1 MRSRRTRVISATKR
15 EKKAFA
21 RLTNEDRSP
30 RGAQRNRRRRRRERV
45 HAIWGEIAVAL
56 KFLDL
61 DIRTGKFEGDG
72 KTYMAVVNLGTTE
85 VAKLATRMTPA
96 EIALFRVAVL
106 EILRDDSSAER
117 GIDFMSALNSTELQL
132 TQQTPSTQDAA
143 TQMTQLEKQTQ
154 TVQKMSKVVKD
165 AALNDLVAE
174 RWLERV
180 DDGRRLTLGPRSFLE
195 LREFILA
202 QAPERARA
210 RWDKLL

>member
-1 MRSRRTRVISATKR
+1 M
-15 EKKAFA
+15 
-21 RLTNEDRSP
+21 
-30 RGAQRNRRRRRRERV
+30 
-45 HAIWGEIAVAL
+45 
-56 KFLDL
+56 
-61 DIRTGKFEGDG
+61 
-72 KTYMAVVNLGTTE
+72 
-85 VAKLATRMTPA
+85 
-96 EIALFRVAVL
+96 L

>member
-1 MRSRRTRVISATKR
+1 M
-15 EKKAFA
+15 
-21 RLTNEDRSP
+21 
-30 RGAQRNRRRRRRERV
+30 
-45 HAIWGEIAVAL
+45 

-72 KTYMAVVNLGTTE
+72 KTYMAVVNQGTTE

-96 EIALFRVAVL
+96 EIALFRVAML

-132 TQQTPSTQDAA
+132 TQDASTQDGA

-180 DDGRRLTLGPRSFLE
+180 DDGRRLSLGPRSFLE

>member
-1 MRSRRTRVISATKR
+1 
-15 EKKAFA
+15 
-21 RLTNEDRSP
+21 
-30 RGAQRNRRRRRRERV
+30 
-45 HAIWGEIAVAL
+45 
-56 KFLDL
+56 
-61 DIRTGKFEGDG
+61 
-72 KTYMAVVNLGTTE
+72 MAVVNQGTTE

-96 EIALFRVAVL
+96 EIALFRVAML

>member
-1 MRSRRTRVISATKR
+1 
-15 EKKAFA
+15 
-21 RLTNEDRSP
+21 
-30 RGAQRNRRRRRRERV
+30 
-45 HAIWGEIAVAL
+45 
-56 KFLDL
+56 
-61 DIRTGKFEGDG
+61 
-72 KTYMAVVNLGTTE
+72 MAVVNQGTTE

-96 EIALFRVAVL
+96 EIALFRVAML

-132 TQQTPSTQDAA
+132 TQDASTQDGA

-180 DDGRRLTLGPRSFLE
+180 DYGRRLTLGPRSFLE

>member
-1 MRSRRTRVISATKR
+1 
-15 EKKAFA
+15 
-21 RLTNEDRSP
+21 
-30 RGAQRNRRRRRRERV
+30 
-45 HAIWGEIAVAL
+45 
-56 KFLDL
+56 
-61 DIRTGKFEGDG
+61 
-72 KTYMAVVNLGTTE
+72 MAVVNQGTTE

-96 EIALFRVAVL
+96 EIALFRVAML

-117 GIDFMSALNSTELQL
+117 GIDFMSALNSTELQS
-132 TQQTPSTQDAA
+132 TQSASTQDDA

-180 DDGRRLTLGPRSFLE
+180 DDGRRLTHRPRSILE

>member
-1 MRSRRTRVISATKR
+1 MRIDRLASRREIVEDDAANEFTR
-15 EKKAFA
+15 F
-21 RLTNEDRSP
+21 
-30 RGAQRNRRRRRRERV
+30 
-45 HAIWGEIAVAL
+45 WGEIAVAL

-61 DIRTGKFEGDG
+61 DVRTGKFEGDG

>member
-1 MRSRRTRVISATKR
+1 MRIDRRA
-15 EKKAFA
+15 A
-21 RLTNEDRSP
+21 
-30 RGAQRNRRRRRRERV
+30 RREIVEDDAANEFTRF
-45 HAIWGEIAVAL
+45 WGEIAVAL

-96 EIALFRVAVL
+96 EIALFRVAAL

>member
-1 MRSRRTRVISATKR
+1 MRIDRRA
-15 EKKAFA
+15 A
-21 RLTNEDRSP
+21 
-30 RGAQRNRRRRRRERV
+30 RREIVEDDAANEFTRF
-45 HAIWGEIAVAL
+45 WGEIAVAL

-61 DIRTGKFEGDG
+61 DVRTGKFEGDG

-117 GIDFMSALNSTELQL
+117 GINFMSALNSTELQL

>member
-1 MRSRRTRVISATKR
+1 MRIDRRA
-15 EKKAFA
+15 A
-21 RLTNEDRSP
+21 
-30 RGAQRNRRRRRRERV
+30 RREIVEDDAANEFTRF
-45 HAIWGEIAVAL
+45 WGEIAVAL

-96 EIALFRVAVL
+96 EIALFRVAML

>member
-1 MRSRRTRVISATKR
+1 MRIDRRA
-15 EKKAFA
+15 A
-21 RLTNEDRSP
+21 
-30 RGAQRNRRRRRRERV
+30 RREIVEDDAANEFTRF
-45 HAIWGEIAVAL
+45 WGEIAVAL

-72 KTYMAVVNLGTTE
+72 KTYMAVVNQGTTE

-96 EIALFRVAVL
+96 EIALFRVAML

>member
-1 MRSRRTRVISATKR
+1 MRIDRRA
-15 EKKAFA
+15 A
-21 RLTNEDRSP
+21 
-30 RGAQRNRRRRRRERV
+30 RREIVEDDAANEFTRF
-45 HAIWGEIAVAL
+45 WGEIAVAL

-61 DIRTGKFEGDG
+61 DVRTGKFEGDG

>member
-1 MRSRRTRVISATKR
+1 
-15 EKKAFA
+15 
-21 RLTNEDRSP
+21 
-30 RGAQRNRRRRRRERV
+30 
-45 HAIWGEIAVAL
+45 
-56 KFLDL
+56 
-61 DIRTGKFEGDG
+61 
-72 KTYMAVVNLGTTE
+72 MAVVNQGTTE

-96 EIALFRVAVL
+96 EIALFRVAML

-132 TQQTPSTQDAA
+132 TQDASTQDGA

-180 DDGRRLTLGPRSFLE
+180 DAGRRLTLGPRSFLE